1 MIKIHF
7 NKTGSHPAIGAYK
20 AMTTATVDPVVGKYL
35 VDTNQ
40 AAYVSEK
47 VAAEAVVEA
56 GTTVDPVATK
66 KR

>member
-7 NKTGSHPAIGAYK
+7 NKTGSHPAIGSYK
-20 AMTTATVDPVVGKYL
+20 AMTTKSVEPAIAKYL

-47 VAAEAVVEA
+47 VAAEAVAEA
-56 GTTVDPVATK
+56 GTTVSPAPTK